1 MVLQINLVKRELIFT
16 DAIGIQYVIGVPNRF
31 YLIYTRV
38 KEANNLTWINDS
50 EELELFSGYFKA
62 NLEENLE
69 INPWDKDKLE
79 NAVAFFSEYEPY
91 HANSDTVINKR
102 ALRHF
107 SDIIEILGL
116 ENEI

>member
-1 MVLQINLVKRELIFT
+1 MVSQINLIKRELIFT
-16 DAIGIQYVIGVPNRF
+16 DATGIQYVIGVPNIF
-31 YLIYTRV
+31 CLIYTRV
-38 KEANNLTWINDS
+38 KEANNMTWINNS
-50 EELELFSGYFKA
+50 EELELFSDYFKV
-62 NLEENLE
+62 NSEENLE